1 MQVQEIAFFERMGN
15 RGSPLL
21 KTMVEYKDE
30 YLLLL
35 PVSISFLNWPIT
47 TPCSLRRE
55 RKHSTSSEERA
66 PKAKAARLIG
76 EQAKAAV
83 RLLEKGELV
92 SSFIRSSHQ
101 SGVKY

>member
-35 PVSISFLNWPIT
+35 PVSISFLNWPIV

-55 RKHSTSSEERA
+55 RKHSTSSGERA
-66 PKAKAARLIG
+66 PK
-76 EQAKAAV
+76 AKAAV